1 MTQIIHKHSGSLRA
15 FSQVKLNEDKQTQEN
30 EELKKKKN
38 NNLKVGLLGFFFLIN

>member
-30 EELKKKKN
+30 EELKKNN
-38 NNLKVGLLGFFFLIN
+38 NNLKVGLLGFFFFN